1 VEQVVELKYVYL
13 IVSCMVRQ
21 RRLHLT
27 LRPFLVF
34 ALVSVFYHER
44 RKHKYRTLTENVLKF
59 VEYYGV
65 GPFQ

>member
-1 VEQVVELKYVYL
+1 VELKYVYL
-13 IVSCMVRQ
+13 IASCMVRQ
-21 RRLHLT
+21 RRLHLA

-44 RKHKYRTLTENVLKF
+44 RKHKHRTLTENVLKF

>member
-1 VEQVVELKYVYL
+1 
-13 IVSCMVRQ
+13 MVRQ
-21 RRLHLT
+21 RRLHLA

-44 RKHKYRTLTENVLKF
+44 RKHKHRTLTENVLKF